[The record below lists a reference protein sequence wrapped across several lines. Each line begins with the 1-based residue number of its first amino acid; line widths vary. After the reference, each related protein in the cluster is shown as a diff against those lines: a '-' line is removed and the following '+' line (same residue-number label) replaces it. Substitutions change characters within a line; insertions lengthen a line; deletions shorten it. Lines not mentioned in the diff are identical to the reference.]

1 VKLPKINSNWLL
13 LGLALLLGGGA
24 AYLGNSVVQQ
34 HLTDLNEQAARIHE
48 PVNVVVAKSDLAVG
62 DTLSGEN
69 FAVRQVPNQ
78 YTNADSV
85 RPDDFSGL
93 QGQRLAVAMKRG
105 DTLLPAH
112 VDGQG
117 AMVFSAMVKAGRRA
131 LTFEVDAV
139 NSVSGMLRP
148 GDRIDLVYSGK
159 DNTAQAQDLTRVLLA
174 NVQVLATDQ
183 TLTRRDEQSG
193 EERAFGTITL
203 DLAPDEA
210 QRVVVAK
217 AAGRL
222 TALLRNPDDKGLSP
236 GQVLSAGQLF
246 QSGAASTQARTVE
259 YLVGGAGGGPV
270 DVQRQLTTLGVA
282 LARP

>member
-1 VKLPKINSNWLL
+1 VNLPKINSNWLL
-13 LGLALLLGGGA
+13 LAVALLLGGGA
-24 AYLGNSVVQQ
+24 AYLGNRVVQQ
-34 HLTDLNEQAARIHE
+34 HLADLNEQAARIHE
-48 PVNVVVAKSDLAVG
+48 PVNVVVAKRDLSVG
-62 DTLSGEN
+62 DTISADH

-78 YTNADSV
+78 YVNADSV
-85 RPDDFSGL
+85 RPNDFSSL

-112 VDGQG
+112 IDGQG
-117 AMVFSAMVKAGRRA
+117 AQVFSAVLKAGRRA
-131 LTFEVDAV
+131 LTFEVDVV

-159 DNTAQAQDLTRVLLA
+159 DSSPQSQELTRVLLA
-174 NVQVLATDQ
+174 NVLVLATDQ
-183 TLTRRDEQSG
+183 TLTRRDEHTG
-193 EERAFGTITL
+193 GERAFGAITL

-236 GQVLSAGQLF
+236 GQVISAAQLF
-246 QSGAASTQARTVE
+246 PSGPGAAQGPTVE
-259 YLVGGAGGGPV
+259 YLVGGSGGPI
-270 DVQRQLTTLGVA
+270 DVQRQLTALGVTLGK
-282 LARP
+282 P